1 MTTFRYSAYDGEG
14 RLKRGRLDGAS
25 SEAALRELALQGLV
39 VVEIAAEERRKRAL
53 GRPLS
58 LASHVLF
65 CKSLSAYLKS
75 GLPVTEALEMLRR
88 QTPDRRLGEAYGA
101 LLEGVQGGRR
111 LGTAMRDQ
119 AVFREGLIG
128 MVESGE
134 SSGSLVEILVKGA
147 EVYRAEQQLRRKVQ
161 SALVYPAVMVV
172 VGLGVI
178 AFLLTYVVPRLTAL
192 FSDIGQALPVPT
204 RILLALSA
212 GAQALWIPLL
222 LGTLVL
228 LLLVQRGRV
237 KVKLPFMRGLRERI
251 ALSLVFSHL
260 STLVSSG
267 IPLVQAIQMTA
278 PMDGDRERWKDVAQG
293 VREGYR
299 FAQSL
304 ERQGSF
310 PEDVVYVVR
319 IGEMGS
325 ELPEALERVAEN
337 SWETAESQMERLAS
351 LVEPLLILF
360 LGGAVGFVVVAI
372 LLPIFDLSGLVK

>member
-1 MTTFRYSAYDGEG
+1 VTTYRYSAYDSEG
-14 RLKRGRLDGAS
+14 KLKRGRVDGAS
-25 SEAALRELALQGLV
+25 SESVLRELSLQGLV
-39 VVEIAAEERRKRAL
+39 VVEIVAEEKKRAAS

-88 QTPDRRLGEAYGA
+88 QTPDKRLGEAYSA
-101 LLEGVQGGRR
+101 LLEAVQGGRR

-119 AVFREGLIG
+119 GVFREGLIG

-134 SSGSLVEILVKGA
+134 TSGSLVEILLKGA
-147 EVYRAEQQLRRKVQ
+147 QVYRSELQLRRKVQ

-192 FSDIGQALPVPT
+192 FSDIGQALPMPT
-204 RILLALSA
+204 RVLLALSA
-212 GAQALWIPLL
+212 AAKTLGLPLL
-222 LGTLVL
+222 VAL
-228 LLLVQRGRV
+228 LILALLVYRG
-237 KVKLPFMRGLRERI
+237 KVRLRLPFLKGLRERV

-278 PMDGDRERWKDVAQG
+278 PMDGKRERWKDVAQS

-299 FAQSL
+299 FAQAL
-304 ERQGSF
+304 EREGSF
-310 PEDVVYVVR
+310 PDDVVYVVR
-319 IGEMGS
+319 VGEMGS
-325 ELPEALERVAEN
+325 ELPDALERVAEN

-360 LGGAVGFVVVAI
+360 LGSAVGFVVVAI
-372 LLPIFDLSGLVK
+372 LLPIFDLSGLVQ

>member
-111 LGTAMRDQ
+111 LGMAMRDQ

-228 LLLVQRGRV
+228 LLLAQRGRV
-237 KVKLPFMRGLRERI
+237 KVRLPFMKGLRERI

>member
-39 VVEIAAEERRKRAL
+39 VVEIAAEERRKRTS

-267 IPLVQAIQMTA
+267 IPLVQAIQMAA

>member
-1 MTTFRYSAYDGEG
+1 MG
-14 RLKRGRLDGAS
+14 
-25 SEAALRELALQGLV
+25 
-39 VVEIAAEERRKRAL
+39 
-53 GRPLS
+53 
-58 LASHVLF
+58 
-65 CKSLSAYLKS
+65 
-75 GLPVTEALEMLRR
+75 R

-237 KVKLPFMRGLRERI
+237 KVKLPFMKGLRERI

-267 IPLVQAIQMTA
+267 IPLVQAIQMAA

>member
-39 VVEIAAEERRKRAL
+39 VVEIAAEERRKRTS